1 MKFTILI
8 LSLFI
13 IGMVAAD
20 LTSFSQLF
28 QKCKYCN
35 CKLKDRSRFCI
46 DDLDCGFSPLSCNTA
61 CVNILKCLFAF
72 CHEDKECCCYG
83 CP

>member
-28 QKCKYCN
+28 QKSK
-35 CKLKDRSRFCI
+35 RQEPFCI